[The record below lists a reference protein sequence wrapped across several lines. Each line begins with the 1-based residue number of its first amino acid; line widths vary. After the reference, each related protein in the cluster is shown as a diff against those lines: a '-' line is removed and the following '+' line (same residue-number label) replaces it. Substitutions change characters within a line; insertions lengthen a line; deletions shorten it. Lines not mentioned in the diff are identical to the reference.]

1 MKHCDAQVHMKHCDA
16 QVQDNVE
23 QEASLCAL
31 LESIHHALP
40 GNAANSNRSQCAG
53 DTEETQAG
61 AEYGTQHQSNF
72 TQHDTPGL
80 SARSRAFLLSL
91 ADSKCKQRGLLFRH
105 DTLVLES
112 RLESRWD
119 VAHRS
124 LQSSRLDTPRLE
136 QSASVGFLTKPDTE
150 GNWSARNVS
159 DRRSDTLLVGSE
171 DRLADEA
178 DTARR
183 AKQVS
188 QVSAPARARDRG
200 LKRTSSIDMQRHR
213 NAYWGPDK
221 GTALCC
227 STKTQVSLSK
237 AYDDKV
243 SKAYVLPLDLTRL
256 ETRNALATFQVRSIP
271 SSSSLPIR
279 EARKYIFRQTSLN
292 KAKRLVTS
300 RLIDWAHYDL
310 SSFDMVRLVLTRLL
324 KSCHESIMP
333 RTLSFTFNHFTCMR
347 I

>member
-1 MKHCDAQVHMKHCDA
+1 MDRKCTSERTEERPGTERKEIQAAQHAMNSFIDTPGPEHSLNQQMKDCDA
-16 QVQDNVE
+16 QVQDHVE

-31 LESIHHALP
+31 VESIHHALP
-40 GNAANSNRSQCAG
+40 GNADFEATAANSNRSQCAR
-53 DTEETQAG
+53 DTDLEETQAG
-61 AEYGTQHQSNF
+61 AEYGTQHQSNM

-105 DTLVLES
+105 DTHVP

-119 VAHRS
+119 VAHRP
-124 LQSSRLDTPRLE
+124 LQSAVRLDTPRLE

-150 GNWSARNVS
+150 GDWSARTVS
-159 DRRSDTLLVGSE
+159 DKRSDTLLANSE

-279 EARKYIFRQTSLN
+279 KARKYIFRQTSLN
-292 KAKRLVTS
+292 KAKRLVT
-300 RLIDWAHYDL
+300 
-310 SSFDMVRLVLTRLL
+310 
-324 KSCHESIMP
+324 
-333 RTLSFTFNHFTCMR
+333 
-347 I
+347 